1 MADGS
6 VSKSLTGPTSVA
18 ARMATGGFCFLFAS
32 ATFAKASLNLPAGN
46 FGPPGGRGICHG
58 PVDGKNGLLP
68 KPEGI
73 KKFTTQMPTHRVRR
87 RRQRHTTFHE
97 NLSRLPER

>member
-46 FGPPGGRGICHG
+46 FGAPGGSGICHG
-58 PVDGKNGLLP
+58 PLDGKYGCCHS
-68 KPEGI
+68 PEGST
-73 KKFTTQMPTHRVRR
+73 KFTAEFPTYRVRR